1 MTTDSHARID
11 LRLETR
17 GTSDT
22 IAWVTIDNVRKL
34 NCLSSALMTAFVDT
48 LEQLG
53 RRDDLR
59 AIVVTGAGDKAFV
72 GGADIMEMG
81 ALTDGGQARAFITR
95 VHKCCHAVRTA
106 PVPVIARIQ
115 GFTLGAGLEL
125 AASCDLRVAAAGA
138 VLGMPEV
145 RLGLPSVVEA
155 AVLPTLVGWGR
166 AREMLMV
173 GDNFSAE
180 EALQWG
186 LVERVVP
193 AAELDAAVERWI
205 DGLLRNGPQAVRRQK
220 ALMRRWERLSLDESV
235 QAGIDAFAATWDT
248 DEPTRLLGEFRAARE
263 AHKRAK

>member
-1 MTTDSHARID
+1 MTTDTHARID

-17 GTSDT
+17 GAGDT
-22 IAWVTIDNVRKL
+22 IAWVTIDNARKL

-48 LEQLG
+48 IEQLG

-72 GGADIMEMG
+72 GGADILEMG
-81 ALTDGGQARAFITR
+81 ALTDAGQARAFITR

-115 GFTLGAGLEL
+115 GFTPGAGLEL

-180 EALQWG
+180 DALQWG
-186 LVERVVP
+186 LVERMVP

-205 DGLLRNGPQAVRRQK
+205 DGLLRNGPQSVRRQK
-220 ALMRRWERLSLDESV
+220 ALMRRWERLSLDEAV

-248 DEPTRLLGEFRAARE
+248 DEPVRLLGEYRAARE
-263 AHKRAK
+263 AHKRSK